1 MFEVAPELVALLAM
15 AAFAAGFVDSIAG
28 GGGLIAL
35 PIMLMAGASPVEA
48 LSTNKLQG
56 AFGAATAAIS
66 YGRAGHV
73 DLWSQRWP
81 AVVAF
86 LASICGAL
94 LITNLP
100 TDGVRAF
107 LPWLL
112 IAIAA
117 FFALRPGLSDLD
129 RAPRLGATAFALTA
143 VPAIAFYDGLL
154 GPGTGSFFML
164 AFVLLAGQGI
174 LKATAHTKLLNLASN
189 LGALLLFA
197 FAGHIWWATGLV
209 MAVAQIGGARLGAH
223 MAMRKGARLIK
234 PLLVV
239 VSLTLALRLLTSS

>member
-35 PIMLMAGASPVEA
+35 PVMLMAGASPVEA

-56 AFGAATAAIS
+56 AFGAATAAWS

-73 DLWSQRWP
+73 DLWSQRWS
-81 AVVAF
+81 AVIAF

-94 LITNLP
+94 LITKLP

-129 RAPRLGATAFALTA
+129 RAARVTPLVFMFTA
-143 VPAIAFYDGLL
+143 VPAIAASAIDE
-154 GPGTGSFFML
+154 
-164 AFVLLAGQGI
+164 
-174 LKATAHTKLLNLASN
+174 LNS
-189 LGALLLFA
+189 
-197 FAGHIWWATGLV
+197 
-209 MAVAQIGGARLGAH
+209 R
-223 MAMRKGARLIK
+223 
-234 PLLVV
+234 
-239 VSLTLALRLLTSS
+239 